1 VLEGFFKWGL
11 GNSVVFFSFFVI
23 LKFWRNSTP
32 KNSKSGRIYT
42 RKIKISQFIYQKLAK
57 FRQKKNTD
65 SKLPL
70 GGWGGVG
77 RGIIKGGFGG

>member
-1 VLEGFFKWGL
+1 MGAWKFNGFFFIFL
-11 GNSVVFFSFFVI
+11 SY
-23 LKFWRNSTP
+23 RNSGEIQP
-32 KNSKSGRIYT
+32 QKNSKNSRFYT

-70 GGWGGVG
+70 GRVGGWA
-77 RGIIKGGFGG
+77 RTGIIKGAFGG